1 MYHSSNLY
9 RWTFIIAGIRFA
21 ILLAAVF
28 NFTKYITLTA
38 LCGTTG
44 ILVTYLF
51 VPDMTGID
59 LADEDRKFV
68 EYLADNGWTGPVGEQ
83 KIDSEEKA

>member
-1 MYHSSNLY
+1 MEQQEY
-9 RWTFIIAGIRFA
+9 
-21 ILLAAVF
+21 
-28 NFTKYITLTA
+28 
-38 LCGTTG
+38 
-44 ILVTYLF
+44 

-83 KIDSEEKA
+83 KIEGKA